1 MPTTVRFIYNS
12 QDNTCG
18 VKFIGHSS
26 SAYNH
31 DPMTGTRLCASI
43 STLSQFMETLAEIN
57 ECRYYNRYPVRFLRL
72 TEEVTYDDKGN
83 KLSVAVATWTSP
95 AGVITPTTIR
105 LLINN
110 VKTDLSG
117 NAIVFCD
124 SSNR

>member
-57 ECRYYNRYPVRFLRL
+57 ECRYSLQVDP
-72 TEEVTYDDKGN
+72 DID
-83 KLSVAVATWTSP
+83 SCPSIP
-95 AGVITPTTIR
+95 IR
-105 LLINN
+105 SIVWNNDNN
-110 VKTDLSG
+110 VMNSAMSALKEVVTSLSIQYPEYIKIE
-117 NAIVFCD
+117 AD
-124 SSNR
+124 AKQ